1 MSEESDQRSSKQ
13 TMQWTTDNV
22 DQDEAI
28 LEEESFD
35 PDEELPP
42 PEDEPDWRDDVE
54 SAGGDEEKEATVSVR
69 IESEI

>member
-42 PEDEPDWRDDVE
+42 PEDEPDWRDDVD
-54 SAGGDEEKEATVSVR
+54 SADGEEDKEATVSVK